1 MISVPFF
8 SRSPKGEVKKSVFRE
23 AKDTFHGNRTM
34 ISYPKEKINVLL
46 LENVHQDAFQL
57 FQKDGFNVRLLPQ
70 AMGEDELSKEIENI
84 HVLGIRS
91 KTNLTAPVLAK
102 AKRLMTVGCFC
113 IGTNQVD
120 LAEAEK
126 KGIPVFNAPYSNT
139 RSVAELVIAEVVM
152 LARRVPDHIRNT
164 HAGIWNKISKNCFE
178 VRGKTLGIVGYG
190 HIGSQVSVLAEAM
203 GLKVVYYDTQTVLP
217 LGNATPLNSYEE
229 LLSVS
234 DFVTFHV
241 PELPETMNLY
251 GGKEI
256 KATKKGAYIINLSR
270 GKVVDLEALAE
281 AIKSG
286 HIAGAGVDVFPQEPE
301 SNSDPFITP
310 LQNLQ
315 NVILTPHIGGS
326 TEEAQKNIGTEVASK
341 LLKFVNNGSTTFA
354 VNFPN
359 IELNPIP
366 QGMYRILNVHKNQP
380 GFLKDI
386 NSMVSE
392 IGANISSQHLGTS
405 AEIGYLSMVI
415 NMSVGDELKERIE
428 RHPGSIKTRIL
439 Y

>member
-1 MISVPFF
+1 
-8 SRSPKGEVKKSVFRE
+8 
-23 AKDTFHGNRTM
+23 M

-57 FQKDGFNVRLLPQ
+57 FQKDGFNVRLLSQ
-70 AMGEDELSKEIENI
+70 ALGEDELSKEIENI

-139 RSVAELVIAEVVM
+139 RSVAELVIAEIIM

-251 GGKEI
+251 AAKEI

-270 GKVVDLEALAE
+270 GKVLDLEALAE

-354 VNFPN
+354 VNFPHL
-359 IELNPIP
+359 ELNPIP

-428 RHPGSIKTRIL
+428 RHPGSLKTRIL

>member
-1 MISVPFF
+1 
-8 SRSPKGEVKKSVFRE
+8 
-23 AKDTFHGNRTM
+23 M

-70 AMGEDELSKEIENI
+70 ALSEDELSKEIENI

-120 LAEAEK
+120 LIEAEK

-229 LLSVS
+229 LLSTS

-241 PELPETMNLY
+241 PELPETTNLY
-251 GGKEI
+251 AAKEI

-354 VNFPN
+354 VNFPHL
-359 IELNPIP
+359 ELNPIP

-428 RHPGSIKTRIL
+428 RHPGSLKTRIL

>member
-1 MISVPFF
+1 M
-8 SRSPKGEVKKSVFRE
+8 
-23 AKDTFHGNRTM
+23 
-34 ISYPKEKINVLL
+34 
-46 LENVHQDAFQL
+46 
-57 FQKDGFNVRLLPQ
+57 
-70 AMGEDELSKEIENI
+70 
-84 HVLGIRS
+84 
-91 KTNLTAPVLAK
+91 
-102 AKRLMTVGCFC
+102 
-113 IGTNQVD
+113 
-120 LAEAEK
+120 
-126 KGIPVFNAPYSNT
+126 
-139 RSVAELVIAEVVM
+139 
-152 LARRVPDHIRNT
+152 
-164 HAGIWNKISKNCFE
+164 
-178 VRGKTLGIVGYG
+178 
-190 HIGSQVSVLAEAM
+190 
-203 GLKVVYYDTQTVLP
+203 
-217 LGNATPLNSYEE
+217 
-229 LLSVS
+229 
-234 DFVTFHV
+234 
-241 PELPETMNLY
+241 
-251 GGKEI
+251 
-256 KATKKGAYIINLSR
+256 
-270 GKVVDLEALAE
+270 
-281 AIKSG
+281 
-286 HIAGAGVDVFPQEPE
+286 DVFPQEPE

>member
-1 MISVPFF
+1 
-8 SRSPKGEVKKSVFRE
+8 
-23 AKDTFHGNRTM
+23 M

-70 AMGEDELSKEIENI
+70 ALGEDELSKEIENI

-139 RSVAELVIAEVVM
+139 RSVAELVIAEIVM

-203 GLKVVYYDTQTVLP
+203 GLKVIYYDTQTVLP
-217 LGNATPLNSYEE
+217 LGNATPINSYEE

-241 PELPETMNLY
+241 PELPETTNLY
-251 GGKEI
+251 SAKEI

-281 AIKSG
+281 AIKAG

>member
-1 MISVPFF
+1 
-8 SRSPKGEVKKSVFRE
+8 
-23 AKDTFHGNRTM
+23 M

-70 AMGEDELSKEIENI
+70 ALGEDELSKEIENI

-217 LGNATPLNSYEE
+217 LGNATPINSYEE
-229 LLSVS
+229 LLSAS

-241 PELPETMNLY
+241 PELPETTNLY
-251 GGKEI
+251 GAKEI

>member
-1 MISVPFF
+1 
-8 SRSPKGEVKKSVFRE
+8 
-23 AKDTFHGNRTM
+23 M

-70 AMGEDELSKEIENI
+70 ALGEDELSKEIENI

-91 KTNLTAPVLAK
+91 KTNLTAPVLAR

-126 KGIPVFNAPYSNT
+126 KGVPVFNAPYSNT
-139 RSVAELVIAEVVM
+139 RSVAELVIAEIVM

-164 HAGIWNKISKNCFE
+164 HSGIWNKISKNCFE

-217 LGNATPLNSYEE
+217 LGNATPLSSYEE

-241 PELPETMNLY
+241 PELPETTNLY
-251 GGKEI
+251 GAKEI

-281 AIKSG
+281 AIKAG

>member
-1 MISVPFF
+1 MISF
-8 SRSPKGEVKKSVFRE
+8 PK
-23 AKDTFHGNRTM
+23 D
-34 ISYPKEKINVLL
+34 KINVLL
-46 LENVHQDAFQL
+46 LENVHQDAFDM
-57 FQKDGFNVRLLPQ
+57 FKKDGFNVRLLP
-70 AMGEDELSKEIENI
+70 AAYSTKELLDEIENV

-91 KTNLTAPVLAK
+91 KTNVTPAVLEK
-102 AKRLMTVGCFC
+102 AKRLLTIGCFC

-120 LAEAEK
+120 LSGAEK

-139 RSVAELVIAEVVM
+139 RSVAELVISEIIM

-164 HAGIWNKISKNCFE
+164 HSGIWNKISKNCFE
-178 VRGKTLGIVGYG
+178 VRGKTIGIVGYG

-203 GLKVVYYDTQTVLP
+203 GMKVIYYDVQAVLP
-217 LGNATPLNSYEE
+217 LGNATPTESYQE
-229 LLSVS
+229 LLKNS
-234 DFVTFHV
+234 DFITFHV
-241 PELPETMNLY
+241 PETPQTMNLY
-251 GGKEI
+251 GKKEI
-256 KATKKGAYIINLSR
+256 EITKKGAYMINLSR
-270 GKVVDLEALAE
+270 GKVVDLEALAQ

-286 HIAGAGVDVFPQEPE
+286 HISGAGIDVFPQEPE
-301 SNSDPFITP
+301 SNNDPFLTP
-310 LQNLQ
+310 MQNLP

-326 TEEAQKNIGTEVASK
+326 TEEAQKNIGSEVASK
-341 LLKFVNNGSTTFA
+341 LLKFVNNGSTTFS

-359 IELNPIP
+359 LEITPLPSG
-366 QGMYRILNVHKNQP
+366 QYRILNVHKNQP

-415 NMSVGDELKERIE
+415 DKSVGNELKEKIE
-428 RHPGSIKTRIL
+428 KHPFSIKTRIL

>member
-1 MISVPFF
+1 
-8 SRSPKGEVKKSVFRE
+8 
-23 AKDTFHGNRTM
+23 M

-70 AMGEDELSKEIENI
+70 ALGEDELSKEIENI

-102 AKRLMTVGCFC
+102 AKRLLTVGCFC

-139 RSVAELVIAEVVM
+139 RSVAELVIAEIVM

-251 GGKEI
+251 AAKEI

-281 AIKSG
+281 AIQSG

-326 TEEAQKNIGTEVASK
+326 TEEAQRNIGTEVASK

-359 IELNPIP
+359 LELNPIP

-428 RHPGSIKTRIL
+428 KHPGSIKTRIL

>member
-1 MISVPFF
+1 
-8 SRSPKGEVKKSVFRE
+8 
-23 AKDTFHGNRTM
+23 M

-57 FQKDGFNVRLLPQ
+57 FQNDGFNVRLLPQ
-70 AMGEDELSKEIENI
+70 ALSEEELLKEIENV

-91 KTNLTAPVLAK
+91 KTNITPPVLNK
-102 AKRLMTVGCFC
+102 AKRLMTIGCFC
-113 IGTNQVD
+113 IGTNQVN
-120 LAEAEK
+120 LIEAEK
-126 KGIPVFNAPYSNT
+126 KGVPVFNAPYSNT
-139 RSVAELVIAEVVM
+139 RSVAELVIAEIVM

-164 HAGIWNKISKNCFE
+164 HGGIWNKISKNCFE

-203 GLKVVYYDTQTVLP
+203 GLKVIYYDVQTVLP
-217 LGNATPLNSYEE
+217 LGNASPVGSYEE
-229 LLSVS
+229 LLAKA
-234 DFVTFHV
+234 DFLTFHV
-241 PELPETMNLY
+241 PETPETMNLY
-251 GGKEI
+251 GKKEI
-256 KATKKGAYIINLSR
+256 ALSKKGAYVINLSR
-270 GKVVDLEALAE
+270 GKVLDLEALAE
-281 AIKSG
+281 GIKAG
-286 HIAGAGVDVFPQEPE
+286 HIAGAGIDVFPEEPE
-301 SNSDPFITP
+301 SNNDPFITP
-310 LQNLQ
+310 IQNLQ

-326 TEEAQKNIGTEVASK
+326 TEEAQKNIGSEVANK
-341 LLKFVNNGSTTFA
+341 LIKFINNGSTTFA

-359 IELNPIP
+359 LELTPIP

-386 NSMVSE
+386 NSLVSE

-428 RHPGSIKTRIL
+428 KHPGSIKTRIL

>member
-1 MISVPFF
+1 
-8 SRSPKGEVKKSVFRE
+8 
-23 AKDTFHGNRTM
+23 M

-70 AMGEDELSKEIENI
+70 ALGEDELSKEIENI

-229 LLSVS
+229 LLSTS

-241 PELPETMNLY
+241 PELPETTNLY
-251 GGKEI
+251 GAKAI

-281 AIKSG
+281 AIKAG

-354 VNFPN
+354 VNFPT

>member
-1 MISVPFF
+1 
-8 SRSPKGEVKKSVFRE
+8 
-23 AKDTFHGNRTM
+23 M

-46 LENVHQDAFQL
+46 LENVHQDAFQM
-57 FQKDGFNVRLLPQ
+57 FQKDGFNVRLVPQ
-70 AMGEDELSKEIENI
+70 AMGEEELSKEIENI

-91 KTNLTAPVLAK
+91 KTNVTPAVLSK
-102 AKRLMTVGCFC
+102 AKRLMTIGCFC

-120 LAEAEK
+120 LLEAEK

-139 RSVAELVIAEVVM
+139 RSVAELVIAEIVM

-164 HAGIWNKISKNCFE
+164 HGGIWNKISKNCFE

-203 GLKVVYYDTQTVLP
+203 GLKVIYYDTQTVLP
-217 LGNATPLNSYEE
+217 LGNATPIDSYQE
-229 LLSVS
+229 LLSKS
-234 DFVTFHV
+234 DFITFHV
-241 PELPETMNLY
+241 PETPETTNLY
-251 GGKEI
+251 GKKEI
-256 KATKKGAYIINLSR
+256 SESKKGAYVINLSR
-270 GKVVDLEALAE
+270 GRVVDLEALAE
-281 AIKSG
+281 AIKGG
-286 HIAGAGVDVFPQEPE
+286 HIAGAGVDVFPVEPE
-301 SNSDPFITP
+301 SNNDPFISP
-310 LQNLQ
+310 IQNLQ

-326 TEEAQKNIGTEVASK
+326 TEEAQRNIGSEVASK

-359 IELNPIP
+359 LELNPIP
-366 QGMYRILNVHKNQP
+366 TGMYRILNVHKNQP

-386 NSMVSE
+386 NSLVSE

>member
-1 MISVPFF
+1 
-8 SRSPKGEVKKSVFRE
+8 
-23 AKDTFHGNRTM
+23 M

-70 AMGEDELSKEIENI
+70 ALGEDELLKEIENV

-91 KTNLTAPVLAK
+91 KTNVTAPVFAK
-102 AKRLMTVGCFC
+102 AKRLLTVGCFC

-139 RSVAELVIAEVVM
+139 RSVAELVIAEIVM

-164 HAGIWNKISKNCFE
+164 HSGVWNKISKNCFE

-203 GLKVVYYDTQTVLP
+203 GLKVVYYDVQTVLP
-217 LGNATPLNSYEE
+217 LGNATPINSYEE

-234 DFVTFHV
+234 DFITFHV

-251 GGKEI
+251 SAKEI

-270 GKVVDLEALAE
+270 GKVLDLEALAE

-286 HIAGAGVDVFPQEPE
+286 HIAGAGVDVFPEEPE

-326 TEEAQKNIGTEVASK
+326 TEEAQKNIGSEVASK

-354 VNFPN
+354 VNFPHL
-359 IELNPIP
+359 ELNPIP

-428 RHPGSIKTRIL
+428 KHPGSLKTRIL

>member
-1 MISVPFF
+1 
-8 SRSPKGEVKKSVFRE
+8 
-23 AKDTFHGNRTM
+23 M

-70 AMGEDELSKEIENI
+70 ALGEDELSKEIENI

-102 AKRLMTVGCFC
+102 AKRLLTVGCFC

-139 RSVAELVIAEVVM
+139 RSVAELVIAEIVM

-251 GGKEI
+251 AAKEI

-281 AIKSG
+281 AIQSG

-326 TEEAQKNIGTEVASK
+326 TEEAQRNIGTEVASK

-359 IELNPIP
+359 LELNPIP

-428 RHPGSIKTRIL
+428 KHPGSLKTRIL

>member
-1 MISVPFF
+1 
-8 SRSPKGEVKKSVFRE
+8 
-23 AKDTFHGNRTM
+23 M

-70 AMGEDELSKEIENI
+70 ALGEDELSKEIENI

-139 RSVAELVIAEVVM
+139 RSVAELVIAEIIM

-203 GLKVVYYDTQTVLP
+203 GLKVVYYDIQTVLP

-251 GGKEI
+251 AAKEI

-270 GKVVDLEALAE
+270 GKVLDLEALAE

-354 VNFPN
+354 VNFPHL
-359 IELNPIP
+359 ELNPIP

-428 RHPGSIKTRIL
+428 RHPGSLKTRIL

>member
-1 MISVPFF
+1 
-8 SRSPKGEVKKSVFRE
+8 
-23 AKDTFHGNRTM
+23 M

-229 LLSVS
+229 LLSTS

-241 PELPETMNLY
+241 PELPETTNLY
-251 GGKEI
+251 ASKEI
-256 KATKKGAYIINLSR
+256 KVTKKGAYIINLSR

-281 AIKSG
+281 AIKTG

-354 VNFPN
+354 VNFPHL
-359 IELNPIP
+359 ELNPIP

-428 RHPGSIKTRIL
+428 RHPGSLKTRIL

>member
-1 MISVPFF
+1 
-8 SRSPKGEVKKSVFRE
+8 
-23 AKDTFHGNRTM
+23 M

-46 LENVHQDAFQL
+46 LENIHQDAFDL
-57 FQKDGFNVRLLPQ
+57 FQKDGFNVRALSYAMNEEELL
-70 AMGEDELSKEIENI
+70 KEIESI

-91 KTNLTAPVLAK
+91 KTNITEPVINK
-102 AKRLMTVGCFC
+102 AKRLLTVGCFC
-113 IGTNQVD
+113 IGTNQVR
-120 LAEAEK
+120 LEEAEK

-139 RSVAELVIAEVVM
+139 RSVAELVVAEIVM
-152 LARRVPDHIRNT
+152 LARRVPDHIQNT
-164 HAGIWNKISKNCFE
+164 HSGKWNKISKNCFE

-234 DFVTFHV
+234 DFITFHV
-241 PELPETMNLY
+241 PENENTMNLY
-251 GGKEI
+251 GKKEI
-256 KATKKGAYIINLSR
+256 QLTKKGAYVINLSR

-281 AIKSG
+281 ALKSG
-286 HIAGAGVDVFPQEPE
+286 KIAGAGIDVFPEEPE
-301 SNSDPFITP
+301 SNNDPFITP
-310 LQNLQ
+310 LQQLQ

-341 LLKFVNNGSTTFA
+341 LLKFVNNGSTSFA

-359 IELNPIP
+359 LEISPIP
-366 QGMYRILNVHKNQP
+366 PGSYRILNVHKNQP

-386 NSMVSE
+386 NAMVSE
-392 IGANISSQHLGTS
+392 IGANITSQHLGTS

-415 NMSVGDELKERIE
+415 DKSVGDELKEKIE
-428 RHPGSIKTRIL
+428 KHPGSIKTRIL

>member
-1 MISVPFF
+1 
-8 SRSPKGEVKKSVFRE
+8 
-23 AKDTFHGNRTM
+23 M

-70 AMGEDELSKEIENI
+70 ALGEDELSKEIENI

-139 RSVAELVIAEVVM
+139 RSVAELVIAEIVM

-229 LLSVS
+229 LLAAS
-234 DFVTFHV
+234 DFITFHV
-241 PELPETMNLY
+241 PELPETTNLY
-251 GGKEI
+251 GAKEI

-359 IELNPIP
+359 MELNSIP

>member
-1 MISVPFF
+1 
-8 SRSPKGEVKKSVFRE
+8 
-23 AKDTFHGNRTM
+23 M